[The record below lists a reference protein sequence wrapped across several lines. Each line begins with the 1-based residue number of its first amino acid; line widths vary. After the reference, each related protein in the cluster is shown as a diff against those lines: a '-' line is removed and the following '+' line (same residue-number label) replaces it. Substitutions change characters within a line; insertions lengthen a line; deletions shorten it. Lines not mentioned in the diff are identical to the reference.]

1 MDYDVDAITKR
12 AGRLIDAGDLQS
24 LDQAVML
31 LGTGIEK
38 CAVALEKGKRR
49 KKVKADGTATDTWSH
64 ATDDEDGDNMGK
76 RLDKIEE
83 AFDEV
88 IEKLGDTSDQLHKL
102 GSKPAPAIYPDSEDK
117 APLASRG
124 RVRGEV
130 RRQTQEVAKT
140 WEEAI
145 SDEIRKFGVTPEIA
159 AVRVINA
166 YGSNLPHENFAKGA
180 DSIDARWEG
189 AVTEIARRDGV
200 DRCEALRRLRHEQPK
215 LYRALQAP
223 F

>member
-12 AGRLIDAGDLQS
+12 VGRLLDADDLQS
-24 LDQAVML
+24 LDRAVML

-64 ATDDEDGDNMGK
+64 AADDEDGDNMGK

-88 IEKLGDTSDQLHKL
+88 IEKLGDTSGQLQEL
-102 GSKPAPAIYPDSEDK
+102 GWKPAPAIYPDSEDK

-140 WEEAI
+140 WEKAI

-166 YGSNLPHENFAKGA
+166 YGNNLPNEKFAKSA
-180 DSIDARWEG
+180 DIDVRWED
-189 AVTEIARRDGV
+189 AVTEIAKRDGV

-223 F
+223 S